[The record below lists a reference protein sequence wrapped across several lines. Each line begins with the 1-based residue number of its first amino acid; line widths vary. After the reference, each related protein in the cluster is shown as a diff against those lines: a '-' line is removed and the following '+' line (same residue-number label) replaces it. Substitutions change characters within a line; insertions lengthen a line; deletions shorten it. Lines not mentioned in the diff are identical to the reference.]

1 MTSSNRLLTN
11 ERPGYE
17 GKVGS
22 YDNKVNP
29 NDASRL
35 KRLQRHQM
43 EEMFT
48 LMTIMHEKMDKRSH
62 RERERERERD

>member
-29 NDASRL
+29 SDALRL
-35 KRLQRHQM
+35 KRLQRHQNGGNVYANDDNAQKDGQKITYPHL
-43 EEMFT
+43 ECQ
-48 LMTIMHEKMDKRSH
+48 IIH
-62 RERERERERD
+62 

>member
-11 ERPGYE
+11 ERLEYE

-29 NDASRL
+29 SDALRL

-43 EEMFT
+43 EEIFT
-48 LMTIMHEKMDKRSH
+48 LITIKHEKMDKRSH
-62 RERERERERD
+62 TPT